1 MLNMLLGRILLPNC
15 KSSKLIMVT
24 QMVPNTRENKEL
36 YAWVANQR
44 RYMYYKEYQ
53 GGKPSHLP
61 CTNERIE
68 QLDAIGFEWRSTKMY
83 KWKIRFGELRDFY
96 DEYGIAPV
104 PSKEVALYQWARRQK
119 MNTIRMSTRR
129 QQIRT
134 RRD

>member
-1 MLNMLLGRILLPNC
+1 
-15 KSSKLIMVT
+15 
-24 QMVPNTRENKEL
+24 
-36 YAWVANQR
+36 
-44 RYMYYKEYQ
+44 
-53 GGKPSHLP
+53 
-61 CTNERIE
+61 
-68 QLDAIGFEWRSTKMY
+68 MY

-134 RRD
+134 RRDKRLLEVLGSFMCMGNERL